1 MNQVDDKLLLEKID
15 NTVRE
20 YNYLLTSQLEEQ
32 RKYYEAKV
40 RNYCSS
46 FVTDLSEAP
55 GAERERD
62 YTGTGLLHGGAGSQA
77 QAEGAGGVGGGEGRA
92 MG

>member
-1 MNQVDDKLLLEKID
+1 MVDDKLLLEKID

-40 RNYCSS
+40 TTLSMVVKR
-46 FVTDLSEAP
+46 VDLSKAS

-62 YTGTGLLHGGAGSQA
+62 DIGAGLLHGGASAQT
-77 QAEGAGGVGGGEGRA
+77 QAEGAGGIGS
-92 MG
+92 